1 MQKQTEIYMKQNHM
15 ARPGDG
21 VLVGLSGGADSVGLL
36 LVLWKLQE
44 RFQISLRALHVHHGL
59 RGAEADRDAAFSRML
74 CERLEVP
81 FYEFRIDAAKEA
93 LDRKCSVEEAG
104 RQARYRLYEE
114 TALAWEKE
122 MYPDLTSENA
132 GRKEAAAARVHIAT
146 AHHADDNAET
156 VLFNLFR
163 GSGLTGLSGIAP
175 VRGRIIRPL
184 LWAQRSEIQTWLRQ
198 QGQDWVE
205 DSTNQES
212 EYSRNWLRN
221 ELLPAVEERLN
232 AQAVRHID
240 QAGRRIRQADAYLEE
255 VAEEWLQKHAPD
267 GKADA
272 GALAEQA
279 EIVQG
284 YIVRRLFLKSK
295 MPLRDVTE
303 THVQAVREL
312 LHQGTGKSISLPHG
326 FRAVNVYGFLEVR
339 PDEPEKPQS
348 TANESVAFSVRSLSR
363 PGERKGGL
371 LPGIQNGNLLQ
382 MHTFP
387 CENGDEF
394 PKNQYTKW
402 FDYDKIKGTLSLR
415 HRQPGDYLTLPSGGR
430 KTLKSWMIDEKIPR
444 QEREEIWLLAEEKHI
459 LWIVGHRI
467 SAYYKITEQT
477 KTILEVEFNGGKSS
491 G

>member
-1 MQKQTEIYMKQNHM
+1 M

-36 LVLWKLQE
+36 LVLWKLRE
-44 RFQISLRALHVHHGL
+44 TFQISLRALHVHHGL

-326 FRAVNVYGFLEVR
+326 FRAVNIYGFLEVR
-339 PDEPEKPQS
+339 P
-348 TANESVAFSVRSLSR
+348 LSH

-371 LPGIQNGNLLQ
+371 LPGIQNENLLQ

-402 FDYDKIKGTLSLR
+402 FDYDKIKDGLSIRYRKNGDYFTLS
-415 HRQPGDYLTLPSGGR
+415 GGGKKKLGR
-430 KTLKSWMIDEKIPR
+430 FMIDEKIPEK
-444 QEREEIWLLAEEKHI
+444 ERDRIPVLADGDHI
-459 LWIVGHRI
+459 LWVIGYRI
-467 SAYYKITEQT
+467 SDYYKITDET
-477 KTILEVEFNGGKSS
+477 ERVLEAEMILPDGGDRSEDGGGRAGIWNCK
-491 G
+491 GEDHG

>member
-1 MQKQTEIYMKQNHM
+1 M
-15 ARPGDG
+15 
-21 VLVGLSGGADSVGLL
+21 
-36 LVLWKLQE
+36 
-44 RFQISLRALHVHHGL
+44 
-59 RGAEADRDAAFSRML
+59 RMIT
-74 CERLEVP
+74 RNG
-81 FYEFRIDAAKEA
+81 
-93 LDRKCSVEEAG
+93 S
-104 RQARYRLYEE
+104 
-114 TALAWEKE
+114 
-122 MYPDLTSENA
+122 
-132 GRKEAAAARVHIAT
+132 
-146 AHHADDNAET
+146 
-156 VLFNLFR
+156 FNLFR
-163 GSGLTGLSGIAP
+163 GSGLTGFRHCSGA
-175 VRGRIIRPL
+175 GRIIRPL

-312 LHQGTGKSISLPHG
+312 LYQGTGKSISLPHG

-339 PDEPEKPQS
+339 
-348 TANESVAFSVRSLSR
+348 SLSH
-363 PGERKGGL
+363 PGKEKRFCFRAARMR
-371 LPGIQNGNLLQ
+371 I
-382 MHTFP
+382 F
-387 CENGDEF
+387 CRC
-394 PKNQYTKW
+394 
-402 FDYDKIKGTLSLR
+402 ILS
-415 HRQPGDYLTLPSGGR
+415 PVKMGMNFR
-430 KTLKSWMIDEKIPR
+430 KTSIRNGLTMIE
-444 QEREEIWLLAEEKHI
+444 
-459 LWIVGHRI
+459 
-467 SAYYKITEQT
+467 
-477 KTILEVEFNGGKSS
+477 
-491 G
+491 

>member
-1 MQKQTEIYMKQNHM
+1 M

-36 LVLWKLQE
+36 LVLWKLRE
-44 RFQISLRALHVHHGL
+44 TFQISLRALHVHHGL

-74 CERLEVP
+74 CERLEIP

-104 RQARYRLYEE
+104 RLARYRLYEE

-184 LWAQRSEIQTWLRQ
+184 LWAQRSEIQAWLLQ

-240 QAGRRIRQADAYLEE
+240 QAGRRIRQADA
-255 VAEEWLQKHAPD
+255 
-267 GKADA
+267 
-272 GALAEQA
+272 
-279 EIVQG
+279 
-284 YIVRRLFLKSK
+284 
-295 MPLRDVTE
+295 
-303 THVQAVREL
+303 
-312 LHQGTGKSISLPHG
+312 
-326 FRAVNVYGFLEVR
+326 
-339 PDEPEKPQS
+339 
-348 TANESVAFSVRSLSR
+348 
-363 PGERKGGL
+363 
-371 LPGIQNGNLLQ
+371 
-382 MHTFP
+382 
-387 CENGDEF
+387 
-394 PKNQYTKW
+394 
-402 FDYDKIKGTLSLR
+402 
-415 HRQPGDYLTLPSGGR
+415 
-430 KTLKSWMIDEKIPR
+430 
-444 QEREEIWLLAEEKHI
+444 
-459 LWIVGHRI
+459 
-467 SAYYKITEQT
+467 
-477 KTILEVEFNGGKSS
+477 
-491 G
+491 

>member
-1 MQKQTEIYMKQNHM
+1 MT
-15 ARPGDG
+15 RPGDG

-36 LVLWKLQE
+36 LVLWKLRE
-44 RFQISLRALHVHHGL
+44 TFQISLRAVHVHHGL
-59 RGAEADRDAAFSRML
+59 RGAEADRDAAFSRGL
-74 CERLEVP
+74 CERLGVP

-114 TALAWEKE
+114 TALAWEEE
-122 MYPDLTSENA
+122 MCPDLTSENA
-132 GRKEAAAARVHIAT
+132 GEKEAAAARVHIAT

-184 LWAQRSEIQTWLRQ
+184 LWAQRSEIQAWLLQ

-205 DSTNQES
+205 DSTNRES

-221 ELLPAVEERLN
+221 ELLPAVEKRLN

-312 LHQGTGKSISLPHG
+312 LYQGTGKSISLPHG
-326 FRAVNVYGFLEVR
+326 FRAVNIYGFLEVR
-339 PDEPEKPQS
+339 P
-348 TANESVAFSVRSLSR
+348 LSH

-371 LPGIQNGNLLQ
+371 LPGIQNENLLQ

-402 FDYDKIKGTLSLR
+402 FDYDKINVGLSIR
-415 HRQPGDYLTLPSGGR
+415 YRKNGDYLTLSGGGKKKLR
-430 KTLKSWMIDEKIPR
+430 RYMIDEKIPEN
-444 QEREEIWLLAEEKHI
+444 ERDRIPVLADGDHV
-459 LWIVGHRI
+459 LWVVGYRI
-467 SAYYKITEQT
+467 SDYYKITDET
-477 KTILEVEFNGGKSS
+477 EHILEAEVILPGGGEPEGSRQAGIWNCK
-491 G
+491 GEDHG

>member
-1 MQKQTEIYMKQNHM
+1 MQKQTVIYMKQNHM
-15 ARPGDG
+15 TRPGDG

-36 LVLWKLQE
+36 LVLWKLRE
-44 RFQISLRALHVHHGL
+44 TFQISLRALHVHHGL

-74 CERLEVP
+74 CERLEIP

-93 LDRKCSVEEAG
+93 LDRKCSIEEAG

-122 MYPDLTSENA
+122 MCPDLTSENA
-132 GRKEAAAARVHIAT
+132 GEKEAAAARVHIAT

-184 LWAQRSEIQTWLRQ
+184 LWAQRSEIQAWLLQ

-205 DSTNQES
+205 DSTNRES

-232 AQAVRHID
+232 VQAVRHID

-339 PDEPEKPQS
+339 
-348 TANESVAFSVRSLSR
+348 SLSH
-363 PGERKGGL
+363 PGERKEVL
-371 LPGIQNGNLLQ
+371 LPGSQDENLLQ
-382 MHTFP
+382 MHIFP

-402 FDYDKIKGTLSLR
+402 FDYDKIKGTLSVR
-415 HRQPGDYLTLPSGGR
+415 TRRTGDYLILPSGGS
-430 KTLKSWMIDEKIPR
+430 KTIARYMIDEKIPK
-444 QEREEIWLLAEEKHI
+444 EKREQILLLAEGSHV
-459 LWIVGHRI
+459 LWVVGFRI
-467 SAYYKITEQT
+467 SEYYKIEEHTEN
-477 KTILEVEFNGGKSS
+477 ILQVTCDGGKDY
-491 G
+491 GR

>member
-1 MQKQTEIYMKQNHM
+1 MVE
-15 ARPGDG
+15 PGDG

-36 LVLWKLQE
+36 LVLWKLRE
-44 RFQISLRALHVHHGL
+44 IFQISLRALHVHHGL
-59 RGAEADRDAAFSRML
+59 RGAEADRDAAFSRAL
-74 CERLEVP
+74 CERLKVP

-93 LDRKCSVEEAG
+93 RDRKCSVEEAG
-104 RQARYRLYEE
+104 RLARYRLYEE
-114 TALAWEKE
+114 TARAWKE
-122 MYPDLTSENA
+122 EI
-132 GRKEAAAARVHIAT
+132 RRVHIAT

-240 QAGRRIRQADAYLEE
+240 QAGRRIRQADAYLKE

-272 GALAEQA
+272 KALAEQA
-279 EIVQG
+279 EIVQS

-303 THVQAVREL
+303 THVEAVREL
-312 LHQGTGKSISLPHG
+312 LHQGTGKSVSLPHG
-326 FRAVNVYGFLEVR
+326 FRAVNIYGFLEVR
-339 PDEPEKPQS
+339 PDEPKKTQS
-348 TANESVAFSVRSLSR
+348 TVNESFAFSVQALRH
-363 PGERKGGL
+363 PGERKGVL

-382 MHTFP
+382 MHIFS

-402 FDYDKIKGTLSLR
+402 FDYDKIKDTLSLR

>member
-15 ARPGDG
+15 VELGDG

-36 LVLWKLQE
+36 LVLWKLRE
-44 RFQISLRALHVHHGL
+44 TFQISLRALHVHHGL

-74 CERLEVP
+74 CERLEIP

-132 GRKEAAAARVHIAT
+132 ERKEAAAARVHIAT

-184 LWAQRSEIQTWLRQ
+184 LWAQRSEIQTWLLQ

-312 LHQGTGKSISLPHG
+312 LYQGTGKSISLPHG
-326 FRAVNVYGFLEVR
+326 FRAVNIYGFLEVR
-339 PDEPEKPQS
+339 P
-348 TANESVAFSVRSLSR
+348 LSH

-371 LPGIQNGNLLQ
+371 LPGIQNENLLQ

-402 FDYDKIKGTLSLR
+402 FDYDKINVGLSIR
-415 HRQPGDYLTLPSGGR
+415 YRKNGDYLTLSGGGKKKLR
-430 KTLKSWMIDEKIPR
+430 RYMIDEKIPEN
-444 QEREEIWLLAEEKHI
+444 ERDRIPVLADGDHV
-459 LWIVGHRI
+459 LWVVGYRI
-467 SAYYKITEQT
+467 SDYYKITDET
-477 KTILEVEFNGGKSS
+477 EHILEAEVILPGGGEPEGGRQAGIWNCK
-491 G
+491 GEDHG

>member
-1 MQKQTEIYMKQNHM
+1 MV
-15 ARPGDG
+15 RPGDG
-21 VLVGLSGGADSVGLL
+21 ILVGLSGGADSVGLL
-36 LVLWKLQE
+36 LVLWKLRE
-44 RFQISLRALHVHHGL
+44 TLQISLRALHVHHGL
-59 RGAEADRDAAFSRML
+59 RGAEADRDAAFSRAL
-74 CERLEVP
+74 CERLGVP
-81 FYEFRIDAAKEA
+81 FYEYRIDAAEEA
-93 LDRKCSVEEAG
+93 RRQKCSVEEAG
-104 RQARYRLYEE
+104 RLARYRLYEE
-114 TALAWEKE
+114 TARAWENEMRQKE
-122 MYPDLTSENA
+122 MC
-132 GRKEAAAARVHIAT
+132 GREPVRQVHIAT

-184 LWAQRSEIQTWLRQ
+184 LWAQRSEIQAWLRQ
-198 QGQDWVE
+198 QGQAWVE
-205 DSTNQES
+205 DSTNRES

-221 ELLPAVEERLN
+221 ELIPSVKERLN

-240 QAGRRIRQADAYLEE
+240 QAGRHIRQADAYLEE
-255 VAEEWLQKHAPD
+255 VAEKWVQKYAPD
-267 GKADA
+267 GKTDVKT
-272 GALAEQA
+272 LAEQA

-284 YIVRRLFLKSK
+284 YIVRHLFLKSK
-295 MPLRDVTE
+295 MPLKDVTE
-303 THVQAVREL
+303 AHVEAVRGL
-312 LHQGTGKSISLPHG
+312 LYRQTGKSVSLPHG
-326 FRAVNVYGFLEVR
+326 FRAVNTYGILEIY
-339 PDEPEKPQS
+339 PDRQKKPQEAVGG
-348 TANESVAFSVRSLSR
+348 TCTFSVRALGHPGEEKEVSR
-363 PGERKGGL
+363 PGT
-371 LPGIQNGNLLQ
+371 QNENLLQ
-382 MHTFP
+382 IRTFP
-387 CENGDEF
+387 WENRDEF

>member
-15 ARPGDG
+15 TRPGDG

-36 LVLWKLQE
+36 LVLWKLRE
-44 RFQISLRALHVHHGL
+44 TFQISLRALHVHHGL

-74 CERLEVP
+74 CERLEIP

-104 RQARYRLYEE
+104 RLARYRLYEE
-114 TALAWEKE
+114 TARAWEE
-122 MYPDLTSENA
+122 EI
-132 GRKEAAAARVHIAT
+132 RRVHIAT

-255 VAEEWLQKHAPD
+255 VAEEWLQT
-267 GKADA
+267 
-272 GALAEQA
+272 
-279 EIVQG
+279 VS
-284 YIVRRLFLKSK
+284 Y
-295 MPLRDVTE
+295 
-303 THVQAVREL
+303 TH
-312 LHQGTGKSISLPHG
+312 
-326 FRAVNVYGFLEVR
+326 
-339 PDEPEKPQS
+339 
-348 TANESVAFSVRSLSR
+348 
-363 PGERKGGL
+363 
-371 LPGIQNGNLLQ
+371 
-382 MHTFP
+382 
-387 CENGDEF
+387 
-394 PKNQYTKW
+394 
-402 FDYDKIKGTLSLR
+402 
-415 HRQPGDYLTLPSGGR
+415 LTLPTNS
-430 KTLKSWMIDEKIPR
+430 L
-444 QEREEIWLLAEEKHI
+444 
-459 LWIVGHRI
+459 V
-467 SAYYKITEQT
+467 
-477 KTILEVEFNGGKSS
+477 
-491 G
+491 

>member
-15 ARPGDG
+15 TRPGDG

-36 LVLWKLQE
+36 LVLWKLRE
-44 RFQISLRALHVHHGL
+44 TFQISLRALHVHHGL

-114 TALAWEKE
+114 TARAWEKE
-122 MYPDLTSENA
+122 I
-132 GRKEAAAARVHIAT
+132 RRVHIAT

-184 LWAQRSEIQTWLRQ
+184 LWAQRSEIRAWLLQ

-205 DSTNQES
+205 DSTNRES

-221 ELLPAVEERLN
+221 ELLPAVGKRLN

-267 GKADA
+267 GRADA

-326 FRAVNVYGFLEVR
+326 FRAVNIYGFLEVR
-339 PDEPEKPQS
+339 
-348 TANESVAFSVRSLSR
+348 SLSH
-363 PGERKGGL
+363 PGERKEVL
-371 LPGIQNGNLLQ
+371 LPGSQDENLLQ
-382 MHTFP
+382 MHIFP

-394 PKNQYTKW
+394 PKN
-402 FDYDKIKGTLSLR
+402 LSL
-415 HRQPGDYLTLPSGGR
+415 
-430 KTLKSWMIDEKIPR
+430 I
-444 QEREEIWLLAEEKHI
+444 HI
-459 LWIVGHRI
+459 
-467 SAYYKITEQT
+467 
-477 KTILEVEFNGGKSS
+477 
-491 G
+491 

>member
-1 MQKQTEIYMKQNHM
+1 M
-15 ARPGDG
+15 
-21 VLVGLSGGADSVGLL
+21 
-36 LVLWKLQE
+36 
-44 RFQISLRALHVHHGL
+44 
-59 RGAEADRDAAFSRML
+59 
-74 CERLEVP
+74 
-81 FYEFRIDAAKEA
+81 
-93 LDRKCSVEEAG
+93 
-104 RQARYRLYEE
+104 
-114 TALAWEKE
+114 
-122 MYPDLTSENA
+122 
-132 GRKEAAAARVHIAT
+132 
-146 AHHADDNAET
+146 
-156 VLFNLFR
+156 
-163 GSGLTGLSGIAP
+163 
-175 VRGRIIRPL
+175 RGRIIRPL
-184 LWAQRSEIQTWLRQ
+184 LWAQRSEIQAWLRQ

-339 PDEPEKPQS
+339 P
-348 TANESVAFSVRSLSR
+348 LSH
-363 PGERKGGL
+363 PGERKEVL
-371 LPGIQNGNLLQ
+371 LPGSQDENLLQ
-382 MHTFP
+382 MHIFP

-402 FDYDKIKGTLSLR
+402 FDYDKINVGLSIR
-415 HRQPGDYLTLPSGGR
+415 YRKNGAYLTLSGGGKKKLR
-430 KTLKSWMIDEKIPR
+430 RYMIDEKIPEN
-444 QEREEIWLLAEEKHI
+444 ERDRIPVLADGDHV
-459 LWIVGHRI
+459 LWVVGYRI
-467 SAYYKITEQT
+467 SDYYKITDET
-477 KTILEVEFNGGKSS
+477 EHILEAEVNLPDGGEQPEDGGQAGIWNCK
-491 G
+491 GEDHG

>member
-1 MQKQTEIYMKQNHM
+1 MQKQTEIYMRQNHM

-36 LVLWKLQE
+36 LVLWKLRE
-44 RFQISLRALHVHHGL
+44 TFQISLRALHVHHGL

-122 MYPDLTSENA
+122 MCPDLTSENA
-132 GRKEAAAARVHIAT
+132 GGKEAVAARVHIAT

-312 LHQGTGKSISLPHG
+312 LYQGTGKSISLPHG
-326 FRAVNVYGFLEVR
+326 FRAVNIYGFLEVR
-339 PDEPEKPQS
+339 P
-348 TANESVAFSVRSLSR
+348 LSH

-371 LPGIQNGNLLQ
+371 LPGIQNENLLQ

-402 FDYDKIKGTLSLR
+402 FDYDKIKGTLTVR
-415 HRQPGDYLTLPSGGR
+415 TRQTGDYITLKDGR
-430 KTLKSWMIDEKIPR
+430 KKTVKAYMIDEKIPR
-444 QEREEIWLLAEEKHI
+444 ELRDRVTLLAEDHHV
-459 LWIVGHRI
+459 LWIVGWRI
-467 SAYYKITEQT
+467 SEYYKVTEDT
-477 KTILEVEFNGGKSS
+477 DYVLEVQADGGRENG
-491 G
+491 

>member
-1 MQKQTEIYMKQNHM
+1 MT
-15 ARPGDG
+15 RPGDG

-36 LVLWKLQE
+36 LVLWKLRE
-44 RFQISLRALHVHHGL
+44 TFQISLRALHVHHGL

-122 MYPDLTSENA
+122 MCPDLTSENA
-132 GRKEAAAARVHIAT
+132 GEKEAAAARVHIAT

-184 LWAQRSEIQTWLRQ
+184 LWAQRSEIQAWLLQ

-205 DSTNQES
+205 DSTNRES

-221 ELLPAVEERLN
+221 ELLPAVGKRLN

-267 GKADA
+267 GRVDA

-339 PDEPEKPQS
+339 
-348 TANESVAFSVRSLSR
+348 SLSH

-371 LPGIQNGNLLQ
+371 LPGSQDENLLQ

-394 PKNQYTKW
+394 PKTQYTKW
-402 FDYDKIKGTLSLR
+402 FDYDRIKGTLSLR

-444 QEREEIWLLAEEKHI
+444 QEREQIWLLAEEKHI

>member
-1 MQKQTEIYMKQNHM
+1 MVE
-15 ARPGDG
+15 PGDG

-36 LVLWKLQE
+36 LVLWKLRE
-44 RFQISLRALHVHHGL
+44 MFRISLRALHVHHGL
-59 RGAEADRDAAFSRML
+59 RGAEADRDAAFSRAL

-93 LDRKCSVEEAG
+93 RDRKCSGEEAG
-104 RQARYRLYEE
+104 RLARYRVDEE
-114 TALAWEKE
+114 TAR
-122 MYPDLTSENA
+122 A
-132 GRKEAAAARVHIAT
+132 GEEEIRRVHIAT

-184 LWAQRSEIQTWLRQ
+184 LWVQRSEIQTWLRQ

-240 QAGRRIRQADAYLEE
+240 QAGRRIRQADSYLEE

-272 GALAEQA
+272 KALAEQA
-279 EIVQG
+279 EIVQS

-303 THVQAVREL
+303 THVEAVREL
-312 LHQGTGKSISLPHG
+312 LHQGTGKSVSLPHG
-326 FRAVNVYGFLEVR
+326 FRAVNIYGFLEVR
-339 PDEPEKPQS
+339 PDEPKKPQS
-348 TANESVAFSVRSLSR
+348 TVNESFAFSVQALRHS
-363 PGERKGGL
+363 GERKGVL

-382 MHTFP
+382 MHIFS
-387 CENGDEF
+387 CENGNEF

-402 FDYDKIKGTLSLR
+402 FDYDKIKDTLSLR

>member
-15 ARPGDG
+15 VELGDG

-36 LVLWKLQE
+36 LVLWKLRE
-44 RFQISLRALHVHHGL
+44 TFQISLRALHVHHGL

-74 CERLEVP
+74 CERLEIP

-184 LWAQRSEIQTWLRQ
+184 LWAQRSEIQAWLLQ

-339 PDEPEKPQS
+339 
-348 TANESVAFSVRSLSR
+348 SLSH

-371 LPGIQNGNLLQ
+371 LPGSQDENLLQ
-382 MHTFP
+382 MHIFP

-444 QEREEIWLLAEEKHI
+444 QEREQIWLLAEEKHI

>member
-1 MQKQTEIYMKQNHM
+1 M

-36 LVLWKLQE
+36 LVLWKLRE
-44 RFQISLRALHVHHGL
+44 TFQISLRALHVHHGL

-122 MYPDLTSENA
+122 MCPDLTSENA
-132 GRKEAAAARVHIAT
+132 GGKEAVAARVHIAT

-312 LHQGTGKSISLPHG
+312 LYQGTGKSISLPHG
-326 FRAVNVYGFLEVR
+326 FRAVNIYGFLEVR
-339 PDEPEKPQS
+339 P
-348 TANESVAFSVRSLSR
+348 LSH

-371 LPGIQNGNLLQ
+371 LPGIQNENLLQ

-402 FDYDKIKGTLSLR
+402 FDYDKINVGLSIR
-415 HRQPGDYLTLPSGGR
+415 YRKNGDYLTLSGGGKKKLR
-430 KTLKSWMIDEKIPR
+430 RYMIDEKIPEN
-444 QEREEIWLLAEEKHI
+444 ERDRIPVLADGDHV
-459 LWIVGHRI
+459 LWVVGYRI
-467 SAYYKITEQT
+467 SDYYKITDET
-477 KTILEVEFNGGKSS
+477 EHILEAEVILPGGGEQPEDGGQAGIWNCK
-491 G
+491 GEDHG